1 MINKLYLNNS
11 ATFKSF
17 KKSYTKKTIKN
28 LNNIFSEIKSDILNK
43 NKTLNILDKNFKFN
57 FNFKDLIKFKR
68 YKTLAI
74 IGMGGSILG
83 AEAIYNCFETRIKK
97 KIYFFNNLNEK
108 NLINFKRNENIKS
121 VLFIIISKSGNTI
134 ETLSNTFS
142 LSIIKKN
149 SKNIIIITEKKN
161 NYLYNLAKEFNLYF
175 IEHKKNIGGRF
186 SVLSEVGIVPAYL
199 MGIKI
204 SSLRIKILHFLKGF
218 EKNYLRDSAY
228 TLSELLVSKNYNNI
242 VFLNYSPNLEKFL
255 FWCQQLIG
263 ESLGK
268 SYKGFFPVI
277 SSMPKDHHSLL
288 QLYLD
293 GPKDKIFYIFSDEE
307 NSKTKINLKSSFK
320 KNLLHQKSI
329 SSVKKAQANSLIK
342 AMKKNKA
349 IFREFRVK
357 KIDEEVLGQLFS
369 YFILETII
377 IGKLIK
383 INPFNQPAVEQIKI
397 FTNQFLK

>member
-11 ATFKSF
+11 DTFKSF
-17 KKSYTKKTIKN
+17 KKVYTKKARKK
-28 LNNIFSEIKSDILNK
+28 LDNILLEIKSDIFSK
-43 NKTLNILDKNFKFN
+43 NKTLNILNKNLKLNFKF
-57 FNFKDLIKFKR
+57 KDLTKFKK
-68 YKTLAI
+68 YKTLVI

-83 AEAIYNCFETRIKK
+83 AEAIYNFFDSKIKK
-97 KIYFFNNLNEK
+97 RIYFFDNLDEK
-108 NLINFKRNENIKS
+108 KLYNLKKKERIKS

-134 ETLSNTFS
+134 ETLSNLFS
-142 LSIIKKN
+142 LNIIKKN
-149 SKNIIIITEKKN
+149 SKNIIIITEKKD
-161 NYLYNLAKEFNLYF
+161 NYLYNLAKKFNLHL

-199 MGIKI
+199 MGINI
-204 SSLRIKILHFLKGF
+204 FNLRRKILDFFKGF
-218 EKNYLRDSAY
+218 EKNYLIESAY
-228 TLSELLVSKNYNNI
+228 TLSKLLVSKNYNNI

-255 FWCQQLIG
+255 FWCQQLIA

-268 SYKGFFPVI
+268 SHKGFFPVI

-307 NSKTKINLKSSFK
+307 KSKTKINLKSSIK
-320 KNLLHQKSI
+320 KNFLHQKSI
-329 SSVKKAQANSLIK
+329 SLVKKAQKDALIK

-357 KIDEEVLGQLFS
+357 KINEEVLGQLFS

-377 IGKLIK
+377 IGKLIN
-383 INPFNQPAVEQIKI
+383 INPFNQPAVEQIKL
-397 FTNQFLK
+397 FTNQYLK